1 MSQLFLSG
9 GLSIGASPPASV
21 LLMNIQGCFPLGL
34 TDLIPLQSKEDEM
47 VSGIANSVDMNFEQ
61 TLGDRDIQGQGQ
73 GQHWRAAVHGIATS
87 RTRLA
92 TEQ

>member
-1 MSQLFLSG
+1 
-9 GLSIGASPPASV
+9 
-21 LLMNIQGCFPLGL
+21 
-34 TDLIPLQSKEDEM
+34 M
-47 VSGIANSVDMNFEQ
+47 VSGIADSVDMNFEQ

-73 GQHWRAAVHGIATS
+73 GQHWRAAVHGITKS